1 MAEVINQAGRGIN
14 LSGLKPAE
22 VTPTV
27 GTEGRTREQGID
39 FGGILD
45 VVKAGIA
52 GYAKDKA
59 AAQKSAKA
67 AGQNALAQG
76 ELDIQFQH
84 LAGGNGDT
92 LARLATGYEEE
103 TGTSMTD
110 DQKTALAEFASL
122 KSRIDD
128 ARLQGKSE
136 LGLELALNRYRKRF
150 LATHPELGPEALE
163 ISGKVNTLSKN
174 AVDLDAE
181 DENAARARR
190 KEQIDTMYK
199 DLNAWGIDTTGMKE
213 SDALAKWQSE
223 IGPRRNSLA
232 VWKTELEALQ
242 VRQDISELERK
253 KQSDTYYHGHVDDL
267 WGTVAAEVSSV
278 VSDVSL
284 DPNARAAGIA
294 TKLAQWEST
303 IRSTAGITDSAEFN
317 AKYGFI
323 FEPLRKLSND
333 LASGSISA
341 EAAKNQMAYIG
352 TVARLDFFKKNPKA
366 LAMMPLVETYG
377 PLMSDFAKDPT
388 FAPTISGILSSAA
401 REIDPQQGSNI
412 EQAGGLD
419 VTGGKGDFTTS
430 TDLSDNAKRANAV
443 ADAIYKN
450 PPTERSKKDLVN
462 LAVSYLTSPQSKRTL
477 AGVHDIMPT
486 LSNPKFIE
494 YSKGMDIPADALNM
508 VNEYATEINRSS
520 ATLFQKEAG
529 NMVPTMRPDGTVMFS
544 LHRPTKNSTDIK
556 RVEADI
562 NRAIKEYAH
571 LQGSTDYRAV
581 ASLLAAEI
589 QAEVDANGR

>member
-1 MAEVINQAGRGIN
+1 MAEVINQAGRGVN
-14 LSGLKPAE
+14 LAGLKPAE
-22 VTPTV
+22 VTPTT
-27 GTEGRTREQGID
+27 GTEGRTRVQGID

-45 VVKAGIA
+45 IVKTGVA

-59 AAQKSAKA
+59 AAQKAQKTASE
-67 AGQNALAQG
+67 NALAQG

-110 DQKTALAEFASL
+110 EQKTAIAEFASL

-150 LATHPELGPEALE
+150 LANHPELGPEALE

-181 DENAARARR
+181 DETAARARR

-199 DLNAWGIDTTGMKE
+199 DLNAWGINTVDLNET
-213 SDALAKWQSE
+213 DALAKWQAE

-232 VWKTELEALQ
+232 VWKTELEALN
-242 VRQDISELERK
+242 VRRDISELERK
-253 KQSDTYYHGHVDDL
+253 DSSDSYYHAHVDDL

-278 VSDVSL
+278 VSDTTL

-294 TKLAQWEST
+294 TALAKWEST
-303 IRSTAGITDSAEFN
+303 IRSTSGITDSAEFN

-323 FEPLRKLSND
+323 FEPIRKLSND

-352 TVARLDFFKKNPKA
+352 TVARMDFFKKNPKA

-377 PLMSDFAKDPT
+377 PLMAAFAKDPT
-388 FAPTISGILSSAA
+388 FAPIISGILSSAA
-401 REIDPQQGSNI
+401 RELDPQQGSAI

-419 VTGGKGDFTTS
+419 VTGGKNDFATP
-430 TDLSDNAKRANAV
+430 TDLSDNAKRATAV
-443 ADAIYKN
+443 ADAIYKA

-462 LAVSYLTSPQSKRTL
+462 LAVSFLTSPQSKRTL
-477 AGVHDIMPT
+477 AGVHDIMPA
-486 LSNPKFIE
+486 LANPKFVE
-494 YSKGMDIPADALNM
+494 YSQGMDIPADALNM
-508 VNEYATEINRSS
+508 VNEYATEINRSG
-520 ATLFQKEAG
+520 AVLFQKEAD
-529 NMVPTMRPDGTVMFS
+529 NLIPTLKADGTVTFGFR
-544 LHRPTKNSTDIK
+544 RPTKNSTDIK
-556 RVEADI
+556 RVEADL
-562 NRAIKEYAH
+562 NRAIKAYAH
-571 LQGSTDYRAV
+571 LSGSTDYRMV
-581 ASLLAAEI
+581 AAQFAAEI
-589 QAEVDANGR
+589 EAEVQANAR